1 MILQYTNNNMIFL
14 QINQFVIYIIFIVK
28 VLQKKIRK
36 PANNK
41 NFVHIQGN
49 SNLLINKKKFN
60 K

>member
-14 QINQFVIYIIFIVK
+14 QINQLVINIIFIEK

-36 PANNK
+36 PVNNK

-49 SNLLINKKKFN
+49 SNFMINKKKFN